1 MKMRKV
7 MVAWV
12 VISMI
17 VAVGATAQRP
27 AQASPVPSR
36 GALVPP
42 PPIPWMNDVG
52 NRPMRMGHGV
62 INNCTV
68 RIMGYQNNGNN
79 ALACRCYM
87 SPEGATCEVMPRSLL
102 LRADSMREGRMDE
115 RMNRRME
122 RRMGGRLPD
131 SMRIHLNNMR
141 VHLDSMRADSVRHKM
156 PSAIQARR
164 GPPPPARRP

>member
-7 MVAWV
+7 MVAWA

-17 VAVGATAQRP
+17 IAVGATAQQP

-36 GALVPP
+36 RALVPP
-42 PPIPWMNDVG
+42 PPMPWMDDIG
-52 NRPMRMGHGV
+52 IRPMRMGHGV

-68 RIMGYQNNGNN
+68 RIIGSPTNGNN

-87 SPEGATCEVMPRSLL
+87 SPEGAACEVMPRSLL
-102 LRADSMREGRMDE
+102 ARVDSMREG
-115 RMNRRME
+115 RME

-131 SMRIHLNNMR
+131 SMRMHR
-141 VHLDSMRADSVRHKM
+141 DSMRTDSVRHKM